1 MASSLSFEQLK
12 VTINSS
18 PENALSRKD
27 VEHQFKLLREHI
39 SSLDIKT
46 VTQVGY
52 CKQVAPD
59 PRGPPKEESEME
71 DVHVPL
77 PDFAIKCSCQL
88 VAPDPR
94 GPPYKK
100 FEVFDLPVPEFG
112 RFSSERKAYKNI
124 FEKINK
130 FI

>member
-18 PENALSRKD
+18 PESALIHKD

-59 PRGPPKEESEME
+59 PRGPPKEEDEWRMSMC
-71 DVHVPL
+71 HFQILPL
-77 PDFAIKCSCQL
+77 NVLASWLLQIQEVLLTKILKFLICQSL
-88 VAPDPR
+88 NLA
-94 GPPYKK
+94 GFLLK
-100 FEVFDLPVPEFG
+100 
-112 RFSSERKAYKNI
+112 RKV
-124 FEKINK
+124 
-130 FI
+130 